1 MSQTLLSQQ
10 EAAPPIQAIII
21 QPDSSYEVREIQQ
34 DIRTWQGLLGGNIEA
49 VHSEWCTLWEDED
62 GIRHERPTN
71 DLATYLW
78 WKLNP
83 DMEGVD
89 ILRGTVF
96 VTGRGD
102 DKGDSLPVSDGVVK
116 LFERLAQIYREHHPP
131 A

>member
-1 MSQTLLSQQ
+1 MSQTLSSQQ
-10 EAAPPIQAIII
+10 VASRPIQALII
-21 QPDSSYEVREIQQ
+21 QPDSTYEVRTIEQ
-34 DIRTWQGLLGGNIEA
+34 DIGTRQELVGGCIEA
-49 VHSEWCTLWEDED
+49 VHTEWATLWCDED

-96 VTGRGD
+96 VTGGGD
-102 DKGDSLPVSDGVVK
+102 DKGDSLPVPDEVVQ
-116 LFERLAQIYREHHPP
+116 LFERLAQIRREHGGKE
-131 A
+131 